1 MLLQAFSESQ
11 NWIYNIYKK
20 NIKKCIAN
28 DLNISVVSSAV
39 IFLTTIKYG
48 NLHQVSTQASY
59 LSGFFHISFV
69 DGWLKQVMP
78 LDLHDLSTRYG
89 TFGIDDDNLK

>member
-20 NIKKCIAN
+20 YIKKCIAN
-28 DLNISVVSSAV
+28 ALNISVVSSAV

-78 LDLHDLSTRYG
+78 LDLHDLSTR
-89 TFGIDDDNLK
+89 